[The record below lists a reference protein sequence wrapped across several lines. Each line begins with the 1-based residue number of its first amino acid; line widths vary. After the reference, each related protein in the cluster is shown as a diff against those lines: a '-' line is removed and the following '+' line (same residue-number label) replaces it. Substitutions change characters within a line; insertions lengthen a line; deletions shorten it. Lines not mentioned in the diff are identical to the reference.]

1 MNYSEIVKS
10 HNNSIKKNRIV
21 STLRTCESIG
31 ERAEAHYDFLQT
43 TAQSVQSDPNIIDFV
58 RLFHGLGNQDR
69 FLILELLRTQDRC
82 VCELEAALN
91 KTQPAISRDLKILED
106 LGILIGWKKG
116 KFTHYSFNQDRL
128 QLFASKIQEWTN
140 SITNLLL
147 KT

>member
-58 RLFHGLGNQDR
+58 RIFHGLGNQDR

>member
-21 STLRTCESIG
+21 SILRTCESIG

>member
-1 MNYSEIVKS
+1 MKS
-10 HNNSIKKNRIV
+10 HNNLIKKDRIL

-31 ERAEAHYDFLQT
+31 DRAEAHYDYLQNE
-43 TAQSVQSDPNIIDFV
+43 AHLIQSNSDKNDIV
-58 RLFHGLGNQDR
+58 RIFHGLGNQDR

-82 VCELEAALN
+82 VCELEAAIN

-116 KFTHYSFNQDRL
+116 KFTHYSFNRDRL
-128 QLFASKIQEWTN
+128 QWFASKVQEWSN

-147 KT
+147 KP